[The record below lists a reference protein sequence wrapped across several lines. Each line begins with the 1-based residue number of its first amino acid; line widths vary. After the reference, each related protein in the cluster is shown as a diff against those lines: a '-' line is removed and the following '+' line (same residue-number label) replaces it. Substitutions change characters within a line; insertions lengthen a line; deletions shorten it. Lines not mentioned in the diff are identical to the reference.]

1 MNNGSESSAVPDHD
15 ERSAE
20 LLKAVTRALEVLGSA
35 GDDVGALAESFDRA
49 ASAFAAEKALLL
61 RVKGGESAERTL
73 ECLRSVGL
81 SLEQVRACVG
91 GESIEGVS
99 ASRIRRAIETLE
111 TQLVENSQLDDLHPE
126 QTGSLRG
133 RPHSVLCVPVI
144 DPYTRAVLALLYFQ
158 TAAGHGGYTAT
169 DLPHARAY
177 ATALGHAFGLFFTG
191 ERRYHALE
199 EDWRRLQR
207 ERPGEAPEI
216 IGDSE
221 ETQRLRDELNDVY
234 LPALEST
241 TPRPILILGETGTG
255 KDLVARYLHYYSATR
270 GRAPFVEYNCAGL
283 SGDLAQSALFG
294 HVRGAFTGATGS
306 APGLF
311 RAAHQ
316 GVLFLDEIGALPPQG
331 QELLLKV
338 LDRWVV
344 QPVGEARSYPVDVQL
359 LCATNRDLAAS
370 VKDGRFR
377 HDLYQRLKALT
388 IRLAPLAERPGDLLP
403 LISHFLA
410 QAEKAVKKRTRGL
423 APEALRLLLTYTWP
437 GNVRELSGVCTA
449 LVTHARPG
457 ETIAASAVHERCP
470 EVLDPGHHSDSRFA
484 EALIEGPFYEARAR
498 FEHDFFVSR
507 LEIHGWNVPEAARSM
522 GLSAATLYR
531 YLQRH
536 GLKRGDGEAG

>member
-1 MNNGSESSAVPDHD
+1 MDNGREPSAVPDHD
-15 ERSAE
+15 ARSAG

-61 RVKGGESAERTL
+61 RVKGGEGGERAL

-126 QTGSLRG
+126 QTGSLRS

-158 TAAGHGGYTAT
+158 TAAGRGGYTAA
-169 DLPHARAY
+169 DLPHARGY

-191 ERRYHALE
+191 ERRYRALE

-221 ETQRLRDELNDVY
+221 ETQRLREELNDVY
-234 LPALEST
+234 LPALEAT

-255 KDLVARYLHYYSATR
+255 KDLVARYLHYYAATR
-270 GRAPFVEYNCAGL
+270 GRGPFVEYNCAGL

-306 APGLF
+306 ASGLF

-344 QPVGEARSYPVDVQL
+344 QPVGEARSYTVDVQL

-410 QAEKAVKKRTRGL
+410 HAEKAAKKRTRGL

-437 GNVRELSGVCTA
+437 GNVRELAGVCTA

-457 ETIAASAVHERCP
+457 EIIAAPAVRERCP

-498 FEHDFFVSR
+498 FERDFFVSR

-522 GLSAATLYR
+522 GLSSATLYR

-536 GLKRGDGEAG
+536 GLNRGDGQAG